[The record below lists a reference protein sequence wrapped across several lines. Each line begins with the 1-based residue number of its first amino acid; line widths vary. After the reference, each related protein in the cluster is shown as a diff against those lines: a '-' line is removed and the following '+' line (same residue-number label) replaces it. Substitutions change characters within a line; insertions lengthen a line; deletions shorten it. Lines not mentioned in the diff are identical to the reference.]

1 MMTLTPVRQQYLE
14 IKRQYPDAI
23 LFFRLGDFYETFDRD
38 AEIAAKEL
46 EIVLTSRNIAKG
58 IRVPMAGIP
67 FHAAE
72 PYLARLI
79 NKGYH
84 VAICEQVGDGPVRG
98 LFPREVVRVV
108 TPGTVLEAGLLPG
121 DANNYLAAVVRGP
134 DGIGIAYAD
143 VTTGDFAATEVGGA
157 EAMQQELDRLNPAEL
172 IHPDNLELD
181 EQLPGHRAPR
191 PEWQF
196 EQGTAEENLRA
207 HFGVASLEG
216 FGLGDK
222 PLATMAAGG
231 ILAYLT
237 QNQPS
242 ALSSLTSLSTYSTGD
257 FMVLDAATRQ
267 NLELTETRRTG
278 AVRGSLL
285 GVLDETVTAMGRRL
299 LRQWLSQ
306 PGLDRGQIEARL
318 DQVEA
323 LHGDGIR
330 RAELRQRMRGL
341 PDIER
346 VTNRAASGVAT
357 PRDLAALRSA
367 LRELPGILRACEG
380 GSLGDLMADL
390 DPCAEALRELE
401 TALVPDPPPTLGQP
415 GLIQRGYSAELDEL
429 VNSSRQARE
438 WISGLETAERQ
449 RTGIK
454 TLKVGYN
461 KVFGYFIEVT
471 KANST
476 HVPEDYL
483 RKQTLVNAE
492 RYITPQMKEYES
504 LLLTAEERMV
514 ELERELFQGLCRA
527 LALDSARL
535 LGTARA
541 LGKLDAVASLAEA
554 AVRRGFVRP
563 ELVEGEALEI
573 WDGRHPVVEQ
583 FMLAGSRFV
592 PNDTVLE
599 PGERVRVITGPN
611 MAGKSTYL
619 RQVALI
625 VLMAQM
631 GSFVPARAARIGV
644 VDRIFTRIGSQDE
657 IHAGQSTFMVEMLET
672 ANLLHNAGPRSL
684 LVLDEIGRGT
694 STYDGLSIAWA
705 VVEFIHSHPR
715 LRSRALVATH
725 FHELTRLV
733 ESLPAV
739 RNYNVAVSEEGGK
752 VVFLHKIIPGGA
764 DKSYGIHV
772 AELAG
777 LPRAVIHRAQEILMK
792 LQSDANGTQTTPPSQ
807 LRLFPD
813 QSHFL
818 LELER
823 LQLEALS
830 PLEALNLLYE
840 WQGRLSRR

>member
-1 MMTLTPVRQQYLE
+1 MKLSPVRQQYLE

-23 LFFRLGDFYETFDRD
+23 LFFRLGDFYETFDHD
-38 AEIAAKEL
+38 AEIAAREL

-58 IRVPMAGIP
+58 NRVPMAGIP

-79 NKGYH
+79 EKGYH

-121 DANNYLAAVVRGP
+121 DANNYLAAVVGSSA
-134 DGIGIAYAD
+134 GFGIAYAD
-143 VTTGDFAATEVGGA
+143 VTTGDFAATEVAGF
-157 EAMQQELDRLNPAEL
+157 EAMRQELDRLSPAEL

-196 EQGTAEENLRA
+196 EPGTAEEQLRA
-207 HFGVASLEG
+207 HFRVASLDG
-216 FGLGDK
+216 FGLGGK

-237 QNQPS
+237 QNQPT
-242 ALSSLTSLSTYSTGD
+242 ALASLTELSTYSTAD
-257 FMVLDAATRQ
+257 FMVLDAATRHD
-267 NLELTETRRTG
+267 LELTETRRTG
-278 AVRGSLL
+278 ALKGSLL
-285 GVLDETVTAMGRRL
+285 GVLDETVTPMGRRL

-306 PGLDRGQIEARL
+306 PGLDKAQIDARL
-318 DQVEA
+318 DRVEA
-323 LHGDGIR
+323 FFKDGIR
-330 RAELRQRMRGL
+330 RAELRQRMDGL

-357 PRDLAALRSA
+357 PRDLNALRSA
-367 LRELPGILRACEG
+367 LRELPGILETVKG
-380 GSLGDLMADL
+380 GSLGGLTADL
-390 DPCAEALRELE
+390 DPCAEVLRELE
-401 TALVPDPPPTLGQP
+401 TALVSDPPLSLGQP
-415 GLIQRGYSAELDEL
+415 GLIRPGYSAELDEL

-471 KANST
+471 KANSQ

-492 RYITPQMKEYES
+492 RYFTPQMKEYES
-504 LLLTAEERMV
+504 VVVTAEERIV
-514 ELERELFQGLCRA
+514 ELERDLFQALCRELGRHA
-527 LALDSARL
+527 PRL
-535 LGTARA
+535 LETART
-541 LGKLDAVASLAEA
+541 LGKLDAVAALAEA
-554 AVRRGFVRP
+554 AVRHGFVRP
-563 ELVEGEALEI
+563 ELVEGEVLEI
-573 WDGRHPVVEQ
+573 WEGRHPVVEQ
-583 FMLAGSRFV
+583 FMPAGRRFV
-592 PNDTVLE
+592 PNDAVLE
-599 PGERVRVITGPN
+599 LGERVRVITGPN
-611 MAGKSTYL
+611 MSGKSTYL

-644 VDRIFTRIGSQDE
+644 ADRIFTRIGTQDE

-672 ANLLHNAGPRSL
+672 ANLLHHAGPRSL

-715 LRSRALVATH
+715 LRSRAFVATH
-725 FHELTRLV
+725 YHELTRLAD
-733 ESLPAV
+733 SLPAV
-739 RNYNVAVSEEGGK
+739 RNYNVAVSEENGK

-777 LPRAVIHRAQEILMK
+777 LPRAVIHRAQEILMN
-792 LQSDANGTQTTPPSQ
+792 LQADAAGSRPAAPSQ
-807 LRLFPD
+807 LTLFPD
-813 QSHFL
+813 QSAL
-818 LELER
+818 LAELER
-823 LQLEALS
+823 LQLESIS

-840 WQGRLSRR
+840 WQSRFNRQ

>member
-1 MMTLTPVRQQYLE
+1 
-14 IKRQYPDAI
+14 
-23 LFFRLGDFYETFDRD
+23 
-38 AEIAAKEL
+38 
-46 EIVLTSRNIAKG
+46 
-58 IRVPMAGIP
+58 
-67 FHAAE
+67 
-72 PYLARLI
+72 
-79 NKGYH
+79 
-84 VAICEQVGDGPVRG
+84 
-98 LFPREVVRVV
+98 
-108 TPGTVLEAGLLPG
+108 
-121 DANNYLAAVVRGP
+121 
-134 DGIGIAYAD
+134 
-143 VTTGDFAATEVGGA
+143 
-157 EAMQQELDRLNPAEL
+157 LDRLNPAEL
-172 IHPDNLELD
+172 IHPDNLVLD

-196 EQGTAEENLRA
+196 EQGTAEEKLRE

-216 FGLGDK
+216 FGLGDR

-231 ILAYLT
+231 ILAYLA
-237 QNQPS
+237 QNQPF
-242 ALSSLTSLSTYSTGD
+242 ALISLTSLSTYSTGD

-278 AVRGSLL
+278 AVNGSLL
-285 GVLDETVTAMGRRL
+285 GVLDETVTPMGRRL

-306 PGLDRGQIEARL
+306 PGLDKGQIEARL

-323 LHGDGIR
+323 LHKEGIR
-330 RAELRQRMRGL
+330 RAELRQHMRGL

-346 VTNRAASGVAT
+346 VTNRASSGVAT

-367 LRELPGILRACEG
+367 LRDLPGILETLEG
-380 GSLGDLMADL
+380 GSLGTLMENL

-401 TALVPDPPPTLGQP
+401 TALVPEPPPTLGQP
-415 GLIQRGYSAELDEL
+415 GLIRPGYSAELDEL

-476 HVPEDYL
+476 QVPEEYL

-492 RYITPQMKEYES
+492 RYFTPQMKEYES
-504 LLLTAEERMV
+504 LVLTAEERIV
-514 ELERELFQGLCRA
+514 ELERELFQALCRA
-527 LALDSARL
+527 LALNAARL

-554 AVRRGFVRP
+554 AVRQGFVRP
-563 ELVEGEALEI
+563 ELVEGETLEI
-573 WDGRHPVVEQ
+573 WEGRHPVVEQ
-583 FMLAGSRFV
+583 FMPAGRRFV

-611 MAGKSTYL
+611 MSGKSTYL

-625 VLMAQM
+625 VLLAQM

-644 VDRIFTRIGSQDE
+644 VDRIFTRIGAQDE

-733 ESLPAV
+733 DSLPAV

-777 LPRAVIHRAQEILMK
+777 LPRAVIHRAQEILLK
-792 LQSDANGTQTTPPSQ
+792 LQSDAHGSQTTPPSQ

-813 QSHFL
+813 QSHLL

-840 WQGRLSRR
+840 WQGRFSRR

>member
-1 MMTLTPVRQQYLE
+1 MKLSPVRQQYLE

-23 LFFRLGDFYETFDRD
+23 LFFRLGDFYETFDHD
-38 AEIAAKEL
+38 AEIAAREL

-79 NKGYH
+79 EKGYH

-121 DANNYLAAVVRGP
+121 DANNYLAAVVGSSA
-134 DGIGIAYAD
+134 GFGIAYAD
-143 VTTGDFAATEVGGA
+143 VTTGDFAATEVAGT
-157 EAMQQELDRLNPAEL
+157 EAMRQELDRLSPAEL

-191 PEWQF
+191 PAWQF
-196 EQGTAEENLRA
+196 EPGTAEEQLRA
-207 HFGVASLEG
+207 HFRVASLEG
-216 FGLGDK
+216 FGLGGK

-231 ILAYLT
+231 ILGYLT
-237 QNQPS
+237 QNQPT
-242 ALSSLTSLSTYSTGD
+242 ALASLTRLSTYSTAD
-257 FMVLDAATRQ
+257 FMVLDAATRHD
-267 NLELTETRRTG
+267 LELTETRRTG
-278 AVRGSLL
+278 ALKGSLL
-285 GVLDETVTAMGRRL
+285 GVLDETVTPMGRRL

-306 PGLDRGQIEARL
+306 PGLDKVQIEARL

-323 LHGDGIR
+323 LFKDGIR
-330 RAELRQRMRGL
+330 RAELRQRMDGL

-357 PRDLAALRSA
+357 PRDLSALRSA
-367 LRELPGILRACEG
+367 LRELPGVLETVEG
-380 GSLGDLMADL
+380 GSLGDLAANL
-390 DPCAEALRELE
+390 DPCGEVLQELE
-401 TALVPDPPPTLGQP
+401 TALVSDPPLSLGQP
-415 GLIQRGYSAELDEL
+415 GLIRPGYSAELDEL
-429 VNSSRQARE
+429 VNSSRQARD

-471 KANST
+471 KANSA

-504 LLLTAEERMV
+504 LVLTAAERIV
-514 ELERELFQGLCRA
+514 ELESELFRTLCRELGLN
-527 LALDSARL
+527 SARL
-535 LGTARA
+535 LETART
-541 LGKLDAVASLAEA
+541 LGKLDAVAALAEA
-554 AVRRGFVRP
+554 AVRQGFVRP
-563 ELVEGEALEI
+563 ELVEGEVLEI
-573 WDGRHPVVEQ
+573 WEGRHPVVEQ
-583 FMLAGSRFV
+583 FMPAGRRFV
-592 PNDTVLE
+592 PNDAVLE

-611 MAGKSTYL
+611 MSGKSTYL

-644 VDRIFTRIGSQDE
+644 VDRIFTRIGTQDE

-672 ANLLHNAGPRSL
+672 ANLLHHAGPASL

-715 LRSRALVATH
+715 LRSRAFVATH
-725 FHELTRLV
+725 YHELTRLA
-733 ESLPAV
+733 ENLPAV

-777 LPRAVIHRAQEILMK
+777 LPRAVIHRAQEILMN
-792 LQSDANGTQTTPPSQ
+792 LQADAAGGRPAAPSQ
-807 LRLFPD
+807 LTLFPD
-813 QSHFL
+813 QSRL
-818 LELER
+818 LAELER
-823 LQLEALS
+823 LELEALS

-840 WQGRLSRR
+840 WQARFSQR

>member
-1 MMTLTPVRQQYLE
+1 MKLSPVRQQYLE
-14 IKRQYPDAI
+14 IKREYPDAI
-23 LFFRLGDFYETFDRD
+23 LFFRLGDFYETFDHD
-38 AEIAAKEL
+38 AEIAAREL

-79 NKGYH
+79 EKGYH

-121 DANNYLAAVVRGP
+121 DANNYLAAVVGSSA
-134 DGIGIAYAD
+134 GFGIAYAD
-143 VTTGDFAATEVGGA
+143 VTTGDFAATEVAGL

-172 IHPDNLELD
+172 IHPDNLELG

-191 PEWQF
+191 PAWQF
-196 EQGTAEENLRA
+196 EPGTAEEQLRA
-207 HFGVASLEG
+207 HFRVASLEG
-216 FGLGDK
+216 FGLGGK
-222 PLATMAAGG
+222 PLATMAACG
-231 ILAYLT
+231 ILGYLT

-242 ALSSLTSLSTYSTGD
+242 ALASLTRLSTYSTAD
-257 FMVLDAATRQ
+257 FMVLDAATRHD
-267 NLELTETRRTG
+267 LELTETRRTG
-278 AVRGSLL
+278 ALKGSLL
-285 GVLDETVTAMGRRL
+285 GVLDETVTPMGRRL

-306 PGLDRGQIEARL
+306 PGLDRVQIEARL

-323 LHGDGIR
+323 LFKDGIR
-330 RAELRQRMRGL
+330 RAELRQRMDGL

-357 PRDLAALRSA
+357 PRDLSALRSA
-367 LRELPGILRACEG
+367 LRELPGVLETVEG
-380 GSLGDLMADL
+380 GSLGDLTANL
-390 DPCAEALRELE
+390 DPCGEVLQELE
-401 TALVPDPPPTLGQP
+401 TALVSDPPLSLGQP
-415 GLIQRGYSAELDEL
+415 GLIRPGYSDELDEL
-429 VNSSRQARE
+429 VNSSRQARD

-471 KANST
+471 KANSA

-504 LLLTAEERMV
+504 LVLTAEERIV
-514 ELERELFQGLCRA
+514 ELESELFRALCRELGLS
-527 LALDSARL
+527 SARL
-535 LGTARA
+535 LSTART
-541 LGKLDAVASLAEA
+541 LGKLDAVAALAEA
-554 AVRRGFVRP
+554 AVRQGFVRP
-563 ELVEGEALEI
+563 ELVEGEVLEI
-573 WDGRHPVVEQ
+573 WEGRHPVVEQ
-583 FMLAGSRFV
+583 FMPAGRRFV
-592 PNDTVLE
+592 PNDAVLE

-611 MAGKSTYL
+611 MSGKSTYL

-644 VDRIFTRIGSQDE
+644 VDRIFTRIGTQDE

-672 ANLLHNAGPRSL
+672 ANLLHHAGPASL

-715 LRSRALVATH
+715 LRSRAFVATH
-725 FHELTRLV
+725 YHELTRLA
-733 ESLPAV
+733 ENLPAV

-777 LPRAVIHRAQEILMK
+777 LPRAVIHRAQEILMN
-792 LQSDANGTQTTPPSQ
+792 LQADAARGRPAAPSQ
-807 LRLFPD
+807 LTLFPD
-813 QSHFL
+813 QNPL
-818 LELER
+818 LEELER

-840 WQGRLSRR
+840 WQGRFSPR

>member
-1 MMTLTPVRQQYLE
+1 MTLTPVRQQYLE

-23 LFFRLGDFYETFDRD
+23 LFFRLGDFYETFDQD

-67 FHAAE
+67 FHSAE

-79 NKGYH
+79 AKGYH

-98 LFPREVVRVV
+98 LFPRQVVRVV

-134 DGIGIAYAD
+134 AGFGIAYAD
-143 VTTGDFAATEVGGA
+143 VTTGDFAATEVAEA
-157 EAMQQELDRLNPAEL
+157 EAMRQELDRLNPAEL

-181 EQLPGHRAPR
+181 GQLPGHRAPR

-196 EQGTAEENLRA
+196 EPATAEEKLRA

-216 FGLGDK
+216 FGLGGK

-278 AVRGSLL
+278 GVNGSLL
-285 GVLDETVTAMGRRL
+285 GVLDETVTPMGRRL

-306 PGLDRGQIEARL
+306 PGLDKAQIEARL
-318 DQVEA
+318 DQVQA
-323 LHGDGIR
+323 LHDDGIR

-346 VTNRAASGVAT
+346 VTNRAATGVAN
-357 PRDLAALRSA
+357 PRDLAGLRSA
-367 LRELPGILRACEG
+367 LRELPGILETLEG
-380 GSLGDLMADL
+380 GSVGDLIANL

-401 TALVPDPPPTLGQP
+401 TALVTDPPATLGQP
-415 GLIQRGYSAELDEL
+415 GLIRPGYSVELDEL

-438 WISGLETAERQ
+438 WISGLETAERL

-471 KANST
+471 KANSA

-504 LLLTAEERMV
+504 LVLTAEERRV
-514 ELERELFQGLCRA
+514 ELERELFQALCRA
-527 LALDSARL
+527 MALNSARL

-554 AVRRGFVRP
+554 AIRQGFVRP

-573 WDGRHPVVEQ
+573 WEGRHPVVEQ
-583 FMLAGSRFV
+583 FMPAGRRFV

-599 PGERVRVITGPN
+599 PGERIRVITGPN

-644 VDRIFTRIGSQDE
+644 VDRIFTRIGAQDE

-725 FHELTRLV
+725 YHELTRLAD
-733 ESLPAV
+733 SLPAV

-792 LQSDANGTQTTPPSQ
+792 LQADANGTQTAPPSQ

-813 QSHFL
+813 QSHL
-818 LELER
+818 LVELER

>member
-1 MMTLTPVRQQYLE
+1 MKLSPVRQQYLE
-14 IKRQYPDAI
+14 IKREYPDAI
-23 LFFRLGDFYETFDRD
+23 LFFRLGDFYETFDHD
-38 AEIAAKEL
+38 AEIAAREL

-79 NKGYH
+79 EKGYH

-121 DANNYLAAVVRGP
+121 DANNYLAAVVGSSA
-134 DGIGIAYAD
+134 GFGIAYAD
-143 VTTGDFAATEVGGA
+143 VTTGDFAATEVA
-157 EAMQQELDRLNPAEL
+157 STEAMRQELDRLTPAEL

-191 PEWQF
+191 PAWQF
-196 EQGTAEENLRA
+196 EPGTAEEQLRA
-207 HFGVASLEG
+207 HFRVASLEG
-216 FGLGDK
+216 FGLGGK

-231 ILAYLT
+231 ILGYLA
-237 QNQPS
+237 QNQAT
-242 ALSSLTSLSTYSTGD
+242 ALASLTRLSTYSTAD
-257 FMVLDAATRQ
+257 FMVLDAATRHD
-267 NLELTETRRTG
+267 LELTETRRTG
-278 AVRGSLL
+278 ALKGSLL
-285 GVLDETVTAMGRRL
+285 GVLDETVTPMGRRL

-306 PGLDRGQIEARL
+306 PGLDRLQIEARL

-323 LHGDGIR
+323 LFKDGIR
-330 RAELRQRMRGL
+330 RAELRQRMDGL

-357 PRDLAALRSA
+357 PRDLSALRSA
-367 LRELPGILRACEG
+367 LRELPGVLETVEG
-380 GSLGDLMADL
+380 GSLGDLTANL
-390 DPCAEALRELE
+390 DPCGEVLQELE
-401 TALVPDPPPTLGQP
+401 TALVSDPPPSLGQP
-415 GLIQRGYSAELDEL
+415 GLIRPGYSNELDEL
-429 VNSSRQARE
+429 VNSSRQARD

-471 KANST
+471 KANSA

-504 LLLTAEERMV
+504 LVLTAEERIV
-514 ELERELFQGLCRA
+514 ELESELFRALCRK
-527 LALDSARL
+527 LGLNSARL
-535 LGTARA
+535 LSTART
-541 LGKLDAVASLAEA
+541 LGKLDAVAALAEA
-554 AVRRGFVRP
+554 AVRQGFVRP
-563 ELVEGEALEI
+563 ELVEGEVLEI
-573 WDGRHPVVEQ
+573 WEGRHPVVEQ
-583 FMLAGSRFV
+583 FMPAGRRFV
-592 PNDTVLE
+592 PNDAVLE

-611 MAGKSTYL
+611 MSGKSTYL

-644 VDRIFTRIGSQDE
+644 VDRIFTRIGTQDE

-672 ANLLHNAGPRSL
+672 ANLLHHAGPASL

-715 LRSRALVATH
+715 LRSRAFVATH
-725 FHELTRLV
+725 YHELTRLA
-733 ESLPAV
+733 ENLPAV

-777 LPRAVIHRAQEILMK
+777 LPRAVIHRAQEILMN
-792 LQSDANGTQTTPPSQ
+792 LQADAARGRPAAPSQ
-807 LRLFPD
+807 LTLFPD
-813 QSHFL
+813 QNPL
-818 LELER
+818 LEELER

-840 WQGRLSRR
+840 WQGRFSPR

>member
-1 MMTLTPVRQQYLE
+1 
-14 IKRQYPDAI
+14 
-23 LFFRLGDFYETFDRD
+23 
-38 AEIAAKEL
+38 
-46 EIVLTSRNIAKG
+46 
-58 IRVPMAGIP
+58 
-67 FHAAE
+67 
-72 PYLARLI
+72 
-79 NKGYH
+79 
-84 VAICEQVGDGPVRG
+84 
-98 LFPREVVRVV
+98 
-108 TPGTVLEAGLLPG
+108 
-121 DANNYLAAVVRGP
+121 
-134 DGIGIAYAD
+134 
-143 VTTGDFAATEVGGA
+143 
-157 EAMQQELDRLNPAEL
+157 
-172 IHPDNLELD
+172 
-181 EQLPGHRAPR
+181 
-191 PEWQF
+191 
-196 EQGTAEENLRA
+196 
-207 HFGVASLEG
+207 
-216 FGLGDK
+216 
-222 PLATMAAGG
+222 
-231 ILAYLT
+231 
-237 QNQPS
+237 
-242 ALSSLTSLSTYSTGD
+242 
-257 FMVLDAATRQ
+257 MVLDAATRHD
-267 NLELTETRRTG
+267 LELTETRRTG
-278 AVRGSLL
+278 ALKGSLL
-285 GVLDETVTAMGRRL
+285 GVLDETVTPMGRRL

-306 PGLDRGQIEARL
+306 PGLDRVQIEARL

-323 LHGDGIR
+323 LFKDGIR
-330 RAELRQRMRGL
+330 RAELRQQMDGL

-357 PRDLAALRSA
+357 PRDLSALRSG
-367 LRELPGILRACEG
+367 LSELPGVLKTVAG
-380 GSLGDLMADL
+380 GSLGDLAANL
-390 DPCAEALRELE
+390 DPCGEVLQELE
-401 TALVPDPPPTLGQP
+401 SALVPDPPLSLGQP
-415 GLIQRGYSAELDEL
+415 GLIRQGYSAELDEL
-429 VNSSRQARE
+429 VNSSRQARD

-461 KVFGYFIEVT
+461 RVFGYFIEVT
-471 KANST
+471 KANSA

-504 LLLTAEERMV
+504 LVLTAEERIV
-514 ELERELFQGLCRA
+514 ELESELFRALCRELGLK
-527 LALDSARL
+527 SARL
-535 LGTARA
+535 LATART
-541 LGKLDAVASLAEA
+541 LGKLDAVAALAEA
-554 AVRRGFVRP
+554 AVRQGFVRP
-563 ELVEGEALEI
+563 ELVEGEVLEI
-573 WDGRHPVVEQ
+573 WEGRHPVVEQ
-583 FMLAGSRFV
+583 FMPAGRRFV

-611 MAGKSTYL
+611 MSGKSTYL

-644 VDRIFTRIGSQDE
+644 VDRIFTRIGTQDE

-672 ANLLHNAGPRSL
+672 ANLLHHASPASL

-725 FHELTRLV
+725 YHELTRLA

-777 LPRAVIHRAQEILMK
+777 LPRAVIHRAQEILMN
-792 LQSDANGTQTTPPSQ
+792 LQADAARGRPSAPSQ
-807 LRLFPD
+807 LTLFPD
-813 QSHFL
+813 QSPL
-818 LELER
+818 LGELER

-840 WQGRLSRR
+840 WQGRFSQR

>member
-1 MMTLTPVRQQYLE
+1 MKLSPVRQQYLE
-14 IKRQYPDAI
+14 IKREYPDAI
-23 LFFRLGDFYETFDRD
+23 LFFRLGDFYETFDHD
-38 AEIAAKEL
+38 AEIAAREL

-79 NKGYH
+79 EKGYH
-84 VAICEQVGDGPVRG
+84 VAICEQVGDGPVQG

-121 DANNYLAAVVRGP
+121 DANNYLAAVVGSSA
-134 DGIGIAYAD
+134 GFGIAYAD
-143 VTTGDFAATEVGGA
+143 VTTGDFAATEVAGL
-157 EAMQQELDRLNPAEL
+157 EAMQQELDRLSPAEL
-172 IHPDNLELD
+172 IHPDNLELG

-191 PEWQF
+191 PAWQF
-196 EQGTAEENLRA
+196 EPGTAEEQLRA
-207 HFGVASLEG
+207 HFRVASLEG
-216 FGLGDK
+216 FGLGGK
-222 PLATMAAGG
+222 PLATMAACG
-231 ILAYLT
+231 ILGYLT

-242 ALSSLTSLSTYSTGD
+242 ALASLTRLSTYSTAD
-257 FMVLDAATRQ
+257 FMVLDAATRHD
-267 NLELTETRRTG
+267 LELTETRRTG
-278 AVRGSLL
+278 SLKGSLL
-285 GVLDETVTAMGRRL
+285 GVLDETVTPMGRRL

-306 PGLDRGQIEARL
+306 PGLDRVQIEARL

-323 LHGDGIR
+323 LFKDGIR
-330 RAELRQRMRGL
+330 RAELRQQMDGL

-357 PRDLAALRSA
+357 PRDLIALRSA
-367 LRELPGILRACEG
+367 LRELPGVLETVEG
-380 GSLGDLMADL
+380 GLLGDLTASL
-390 DPCAEALRELE
+390 DPCGEVLQELE
-401 TALVPDPPPTLGQP
+401 TALVSDPPLSLGQP
-415 GLIQRGYSAELDEL
+415 GLIRPGYSDELDEL
-429 VNSSRQARE
+429 VNSSRQARD

-471 KANST
+471 KANSA

-504 LLLTAEERMV
+504 LVLTAEERIV
-514 ELERELFQGLCRA
+514 ELESELFRALCRELGRH
-527 LALDSARL
+527 SARL
-535 LGTARA
+535 LSTART
-541 LGKLDAVASLAEA
+541 LGKLDAVAALAEA
-554 AVRRGFVRP
+554 AVRQGFVRP
-563 ELVEGEALEI
+563 ELVEGEVLEI
-573 WDGRHPVVEQ
+573 WEGRHPVVEQ
-583 FMLAGSRFV
+583 FMPAGRRFV
-592 PNDTVLE
+592 PNDAVLE

-611 MAGKSTYL
+611 MSGKSTYL

-644 VDRIFTRIGSQDE
+644 VDRIFTRIGTQDE

-672 ANLLHNAGPRSL
+672 ANLLHHAGPASL

-715 LRSRALVATH
+715 LRSRAFVATH
-725 FHELTRLV
+725 YHELTRLAD
-733 ESLPAV
+733 SLPAV

-777 LPRAVIHRAQEILMK
+777 LPRAVIHRAQEILMN
-792 LQSDANGTQTTPPSQ
+792 LQADAARGRPAAPSQ
-807 LRLFPD
+807 LTLFPD
-813 QSHFL
+813 QNPML
-818 LELER
+818 EELER

-840 WQGRLSRR
+840 WQGRFIQR